1 MSTRQSLQKQAPLR
15 DSGYVEFQVERDSDA
30 AQMLA
35 ELLGPRGENGQWSI
49 RYDNYQ
55 QLLQMLNAVDRKLTD
70 NQKESLW
77 CRIAYEKQPA
87 SEAEESDGWVRATRL
102 LTGFGPHR
110 VVDYIANRR
119 FSSHMQPIVQL
130 SGAPIGYELLLRPLP
145 EQPPFRP
152 SELFAAAREAGLHSF
167 LDREARSSAI
177 RVASR
182 QLPAGVKK
190 FINFLPSSI
199 YSPEECLQQTF
210 ERIIM
215 SGMDPADFVFEVVET
230 ERLDD
235 VKHLNK
241 VFSTYR
247 NMGIRL
253 AMDDLGD
260 EFATV
265 EVMEQLK
272 PDYVKL
278 DRKWI
283 SGCDADADKQ
293 RRIEDVL
300 ERASRFHGVV
310 LAEGVEREEEW
321 RYLRQA
327 GVPLMQGYLFGRPAP
342 VPMPIQFGQ
351 SASNSKSASTSA
363 VRN

>member
-1 MSTRQSLQKQAPLR
+1 MLTGQAFERRAPLR
-15 DSGYVEFQVERDSDA
+15 DSGYVEFSADLDA
-30 AQMLA
+30 EAARTLS
-35 ELLGPRGENGQWSI
+35 ELLGPPDAAGRWSI

-55 QLLQMLNAVDRKLTD
+55 QLLQMLNAVDRKLTEP
-70 NQKESLW
+70 QKEAVL
-77 CRIAYEKQPA
+77 CRISYEEQL
-87 SEAEESDGWVRATRL
+87 EADFAHNDGWVKASRL

-130 SGAPIGYELLLRPLP
+130 SGVPIGYEMLLRPLP

-177 RVASR
+177 RVAAR

-190 FINFLPSSI
+190 FINFLPSSMHK
-199 YSPEECLQQTF
+199 PEDCLQQTF

-241 VFSTYR
+241 IFVSYR

-265 EVMEQLK
+265 ELMEQLR

-278 DRKWI
+278 DRKWV
-283 SGCDADADKQ
+283 SGCDSDADKQ

-300 ERASRFHGVV
+300 QRASRFHGVV

-321 RYLRQA
+321 RYLSQA
-327 GVPLMQGYLFGRPAP
+327 GVPLMQGYLFGRPTP
-342 VPMPIQFGQ
+342 VPMPVAFGRTA
-351 SASNSKSASTSA
+351 ASG
-363 VRN
+363 V

>member
-1 MSTRQSLQKQAPLR
+1 MLTRQAIERQAPLR
-15 DSGYVEFQVERDSDA
+15 DSGYVEFAAERDVA
-30 AQMLA
+30 AAELLT
-35 ELLGPRGENGQWSI
+35 ELLGPQDASGHWSV

-55 QLLQMLNAVDRKLTD
+55 QLLQVLNGIDRKLSD
-70 NQKESLW
+70 SQKEAIM
-77 CRIAYEKQPA
+77 CRISYEEQF
-87 SEAEESDGWVRATRL
+87 EAEQDERDGWIQASRL

-199 YSPEECLQQTF
+199 YRPEDCLQQTF

-241 VFSTYR
+241 VFSMYR

-265 EVMEQLK
+265 DVMEQLQ

-278 DRKWI
+278 DRKWV

-321 RYLRQA
+321 KYLREA

-342 VPMPIQFGQ
+342 VPMPVRFGN
-351 SASNSKSASTSA
+351 AAAAAT
-363 VRN
+363 V

>member
-1 MSTRQSLQKQAPLR
+1 MLTRQALERQAPLR
-15 DSGYVEFQVERDSDA
+15 DSGYVEFRADRDAGA
-30 AQMLA
+30 ARTLT
-35 ELLGPRGENGQWSI
+35 ELLGPPGEAGYWSV
-49 RYDNYQ
+49 RYDHYQ
-55 QLLQMLNAVDRKLTD
+55 QLLQMLNAADRKLTEA
-70 NQKESLW
+70 QKQAVE
-77 CRIAYEKQPA
+77 CRFFFEEPTAA
-87 SEAEESDGWVRATRL
+87 AERNESDGWVQAARL
-102 LTGFGPHR
+102 LTGFGSHR

-119 FSSHMQPIVQL
+119 FSSYMQPIVQL
-130 SGAPIGYELLLRPLP
+130 SGTPIGYEMLLRPLP

-152 SELFAAAREAGLHSF
+152 SELFEAAREAGLHSF
-167 LDREARSSAI
+167 LDREARNSAI

-199 YSPEECLQQTF
+199 YRPDQCLQQTF

-241 VFSTYR
+241 VFAAYR

-260 EFATV
+260 EFATI
-265 EVMEQLK
+265 EAMEQLQ
-272 PDYVKL
+272 PDYIKL
-278 DRKWI
+278 DRKWVT
-283 SGCDADADKQ
+283 GCDADADKQ

-321 RYLRQA
+321 RYLREA
-327 GVPLMQGYLFGRPAP
+327 GVPLMQGYLFGRPSP
-342 VPMPIQFGQ
+342 VPMPVRFER
-351 SASNSKSASTSA
+351 ASTTVS
-363 VRN
+363 V

>member
-1 MSTRQSLQKQAPLR
+1 MLTRQAFERQAPLR
-15 DSGYVEFQVERDSDA
+15 DSGYVEFRADSDA
-30 AQMLA
+30 GAARTLT
-35 ELLGPRGENGQWSI
+35 ELLGPPGDAGYWSV
-49 RYDNYQ
+49 RYDHYQ
-55 QLLQMLNAVDRKLTD
+55 QLLQMLNAADRKLTD
-70 NQKESLW
+70 AQKQTVE
-77 CRIAYEKQPA
+77 CRIFYEEPLETSAQD
-87 SEAEESDGWVRATRL
+87 ESDGWVQAARL
-102 LTGFGPHR
+102 LTGFGSHR

-119 FSSHMQPIVQL
+119 FSSYMQPIVQL
-130 SGAPIGYELLLRPLP
+130 SGKPIGYEMLLRPLP

-152 SELFAAAREAGLHSF
+152 SELFEAAREAGLHSF
-167 LDREARSSAI
+167 LDREARNSAI

-199 YSPEECLQQTF
+199 YRPDQCLQQTF

-235 VKHLNK
+235 VRHLNK
-241 VFSTYR
+241 VFAAYR

-265 EVMEQLK
+265 EAMEQLQ
-272 PDYVKL
+272 PDYIKL
-278 DRKWI
+278 DRKWVA
-283 SGCDADADKQ
+283 GCDGDSDKQ

-321 RYLRQA
+321 QYLREA
-327 GVPLMQGYLFGRPAP
+327 GVPLMQGYLFGRPSP
-342 VPMPIQFGQ
+342 VPMPVRFER
-351 SASNSKSASTSA
+351 AASTVS
-363 VRN
+363 V

>member
-1 MSTRQSLQKQAPLR
+1 MLTSQVATEKRPLR
-15 DSGYVEFQVERDSDA
+15 DSGYVEFNADREPEA
-30 AQMLA
+30 ARRLH
-35 ELLGPRGENGQWSI
+35 ELLGPSGQSGHWRI

-55 QLLQMLNAVDRKLTD
+55 QLLQMLNAVDRSLTD
-70 NQKESLW
+70 SQKEAVEYRLS
-77 CRIAYEKQPA
+77 YN
-87 SEAEESDGWVRATRL
+87 EEGAADPSRDEGWVQVSRL
-102 LTGFGPHR
+102 LAKFGPHR

-119 FSSHMQPIVQL
+119 FSSYMQPIVQL

-145 EQPPFRP
+145 ELPPFRP
-152 SELFAAAREAGLHSF
+152 SELFAAARDAGLHSF

-199 YSPEECLQQTF
+199 YRPEECLQQTF

-241 VFSTYR
+241 VFSVYR

-260 EFATV
+260 QYATMD
-265 EVMEQLK
+265 VMEQLR

-278 DRKWI
+278 DRKWVA
-283 SGCDADADKQ
+283 GCDQDADKQ

-321 RYLRQA
+321 RFLRKA

-342 VPMPIQFGQ
+342 VPMPVRFGEH
-351 SASNSKSASTSA
+351 AAT
-363 VRN
+363 V

>member
-1 MSTRQSLQKQAPLR
+1 MLTSQAIERPSPLR
-15 DSGYVEFQVERDSDA
+15 DSGYVELNADREPEA
-30 AQMLA
+30 ARKLR
-35 ELLGPRGENGQWSI
+35 ELLGPNGESGHWRI

-55 QLLQMLNAVDRKLTD
+55 QLLQMLNAVDRSLTD
-70 NQKESLW
+70 SQKEAVE
-77 CRIAYEKQPA
+77 CRVSYEEEGDLGA
-87 SEAEESDGWVRATRL
+87 SSGGWIKASRL
-102 LTGFGPHR
+102 LAKFGPHR

-145 EQPPFRP
+145 ELPPFRP

-199 YSPEECLQQTF
+199 YRPEECLQQTF

-241 VFSTYR
+241 VFSVYR

-260 EFATV
+260 QFATM
-265 EVMEQLK
+265 EVMEQLR

-278 DRKWI
+278 DRKWVA
-283 SGCDADADKQ
+283 GCDSDADKQ
-293 RRIEDVL
+293 RRIDDVL
-300 ERASRFHGVV
+300 ERAARFHGVV

-321 RYLRQA
+321 RFLREA

-342 VPMPIQFGQ
+342 VPMPVRFGEH
-351 SASNSKSASTSA
+351 A
-363 VRN
+363 VTV

>member
-1 MSTRQSLQKQAPLR
+1 MLTRQAFERQAPLR
-15 DSGYVEFQVERDSDA
+15 DSGYVEFKADGDA
-30 AQMLA
+30 GAVRTLT
-35 ELLGPRGENGQWSI
+35 ELLGPPGEAGYWSV
-49 RYDNYQ
+49 RYDQYQ
-55 QLLQMLNAVDRKLTD
+55 QLLQLLNAADRKLTD
-70 NQKESLW
+70 AQKQSVE
-77 CRIAYEKQPA
+77 CRIFYEEP
-87 SEAEESDGWVRATRL
+87 SEPSGTDESDGWVQAARL
-102 LTGFGPHR
+102 LTGFGSHR

-119 FSSHMQPIVQL
+119 FSSYMQPIVQL
-130 SGAPIGYELLLRPLP
+130 SGKPIGYEMLLRPLP

-152 SELFAAAREAGLHSF
+152 SELFEAAREAGLHSF
-167 LDREARSSAI
+167 LDREARNSAI

-199 YSPEECLQQTF
+199 YRPDQCLQQTF

-241 VFSTYR
+241 VFAAYR

-265 EVMEQLK
+265 EAMEQLQ
-272 PDYVKL
+272 PDYIKL
-278 DRKWI
+278 DRKWVA
-283 SGCDADADKQ
+283 GCDGDADKQ

-321 RYLRQA
+321 RYLREA
-327 GVPLMQGYLFGRPAP
+327 GVPLMQGYLFGRPSP
-342 VPMPIQFGQ
+342 VPMPVRFERT
-351 SASNSKSASTSA
+351 ASTVS
-363 VRN
+363 V